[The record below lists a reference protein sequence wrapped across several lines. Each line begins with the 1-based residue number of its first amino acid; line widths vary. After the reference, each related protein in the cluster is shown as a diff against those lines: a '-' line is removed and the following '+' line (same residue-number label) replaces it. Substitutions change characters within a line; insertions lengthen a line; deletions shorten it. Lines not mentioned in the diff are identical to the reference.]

1 MLEGLSQAR
10 RSEIIGQFA
19 SRSILVVGDLM
30 VDEYLYG
37 SARRISQEGP
47 VMVIEVVADE
57 LKPGGAANVGNNL
70 RALGARVAM
79 AGVVG
84 DDEIGRTLRRDLEAS
99 QMDVGGIVV
108 DSSRPTTRK
117 TRIVAQSQQVM
128 RIDREHTQ
136 PISEDVSRSLLNHIA
151 QMLPIAGAILVS
163 DYRKGVLTED
173 SARAIGELA
182 RSAGKPL
189 ITNPKPQSARWLKGA
204 RVLSLNQVEAE
215 ELGGAPLPDD
225 NDSLHR
231 YGERLAKSMEVD
243 TLMVTRGSRGLCLW
257 LRGGEYY
264 SIPAHLVEVA
274 DIAGAGDTTIGT
286 MALALVCG
294 ASDVEAAQLANLAGA
309 CVVRKHGVA
318 TVTPD
323 ELLHATEL

>member
-1 MLEGLSQAR
+1 MEERLSHAR
-10 RSEIIGQFA
+10 RAEIIAKFA
-19 SRSILVVGDLM
+19 SRSLLVVGDLM

-47 VMVIEVVADE
+47 VMVIEVVSDE

-70 RALGARVAM
+70 RALGANVAM

-84 DDEIGRTLRRDLEAS
+84 DDEIGRILRRDLEAS
-99 QMDVGGIVV
+99 QMDISGVVV

-128 RIDREHTQ
+128 RIDREQTQ
-136 PISEDVSRSLLNHIA
+136 PASDEISRELLSRIA
-151 QMLPIAGAILVS
+151 RMLPGVDGILVS
-163 DYRKGVLTED
+163 DYRKGVLTETTAQTL
-173 SARAIGELA
+173 SELA
-182 RSAGKPL
+182 SSTGRPL

-215 ELGGAPLPDD
+215 ELAGSPLPDGD
-225 NDSLHR
+225 DALHH
-231 YGERLAKSMEVD
+231 YGERIAHSMDVD

-257 LRGGEYY
+257 LRGGEYFR
-264 SIPAHLVEVA
+264 IPAHLVEVA

-318 TVTPD
+318 TITPD
-323 ELLHATEL
+323 ELLHAIG